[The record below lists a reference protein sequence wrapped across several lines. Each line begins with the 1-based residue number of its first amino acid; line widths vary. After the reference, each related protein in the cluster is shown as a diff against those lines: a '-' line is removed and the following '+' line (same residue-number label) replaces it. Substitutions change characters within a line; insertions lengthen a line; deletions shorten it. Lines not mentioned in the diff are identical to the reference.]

1 MSSFFLYDFKCSQFQ
16 YINYL
21 FNNSIYQNMHW
32 GEGGGDDEEKDLF
45 TLLARQKWV
54 WQLTLKFLD
63 CNRN

>member
-45 TLLARQKWV
+45 TLLARQK
-54 WQLTLKFLD
+54 
-63 CNRN
+63 